1 MTNKQ
6 LIKALQK
13 LPKNLKVAF
22 KDHDQGNFEINN
34 YIRAIEVVDFTK
46 NKSEPDQYNQH
57 ELRSGIMIILKP

>member
-1 MTNKQ
+1 MTVRN
-6 LIKALQK
+6 LIKELRK
-13 LPKNLKVAF
+13 LDPDLEVGF
-22 KDHDQGNFEINN
+22 KDHDQGDFEINN